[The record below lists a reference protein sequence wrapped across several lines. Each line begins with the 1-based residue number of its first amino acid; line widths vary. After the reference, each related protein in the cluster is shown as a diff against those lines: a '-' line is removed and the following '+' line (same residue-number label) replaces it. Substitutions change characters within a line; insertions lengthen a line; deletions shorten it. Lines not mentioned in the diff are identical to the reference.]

1 MYCTTTKGGDY
12 MTDLVLWILTHQ
24 QTIAALLLVS
34 LVSFVGGAA
43 YQYCDNDKKATQHAN
58 AK

>member
-1 MYCTTTKGGDY
+1 

-24 QTIAALLLVS
+24 QTIAALLLAS
-34 LVSFVGGAA
+34 LIAFVAGEACQY
-43 YQYCDNDKKATQHAN
+43 YQDDKKATQHAN

>member
-1 MYCTTTKGGDY
+1 MADI
-12 MTDLVLWILTHQ
+12 VLWILTHQ

-34 LVSFVGGAA
+34 LVSFVAGSAF
-43 YQYCDNDKKATQHAN
+43 QFVQDDKKATQHAN